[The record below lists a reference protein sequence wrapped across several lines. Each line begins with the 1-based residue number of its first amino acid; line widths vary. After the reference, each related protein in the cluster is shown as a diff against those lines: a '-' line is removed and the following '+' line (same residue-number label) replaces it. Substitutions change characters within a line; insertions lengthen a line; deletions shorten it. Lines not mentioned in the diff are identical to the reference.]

1 MPNFPHTP
9 THPCGA
15 LRVAHATQTVTL
27 CGWVA
32 RARNLGG
39 LLFVQ
44 LRDKTGIVQC
54 TFNETENAELF
65 AQASA
70 LRGEWCVAVTG
81 VVNQRGERD
90 VNKDLPTGEIEVQA
104 ISLTVF
110 SKSETPPFE
119 ILDDSDAGELLRL
132 KYRYL
137 DLRRAPLQKN
147 LQLRHKA
154 TMAIRKFYDDEGFI
168 EVETPILTKSTPEGA
183 RDYLVPS
190 RLHPGKFYALPQ
202 SPQQYKQLLMVGGI
216 GRYFQIAR
224 CFRDEDLRADRQPDF
239 TQIDAE
245 MSFVDIDDVLDMN
258 ERMIKA
264 VFSDTI
270 DVTLP
275 DFPRMTWHE
284 AVERYGSDKPD
295 LRYGMEIINLSECVK
310 DTAFVVFAN
319 AVKNGGS
326 VRAIKV
332 DGQAANWSRKD
343 MDNITAYAKG
353 IGAGGLAWLKMAN
366 GEMSSSFAKQLNE
379 SELQAIYTKTNFQD
393 GDVLLVI
400 SSEDDAQVKHLLGC
414 LRVECAKRL
423 NLCKPDE
430 FTPVWITEFPL
441 FEYNE
446 EAGRHVAM
454 HHPFTAPMDED
465 VALLDSDLGATRA
478 KAYDLV
484 INGYELCSGSIR
496 IHRADVQTR
505 MFQLLGLPE
514 EEIQARFGHMIEAFT
529 YGVPPHGGIGFGLD
543 RLVMLLSGTDNIRD
557 VIAFPKTQQAAEPM
571 MNSPDVVDEEQ
582 LAELHIKLKT

>member
-1 MPNFPHTP
+1 MPNFPHPP
-9 THPCGA
+9 THSCGA
-15 LRVAHATQTVTL
+15 LRAAHAGQAVTL